1 MITKEIQR
9 AGIPVI
15 QVTNLTKIA
24 EGIGSNRILRGNSV
38 LHVFGD
44 PTLPLPSEQAYRE
57 KRVEKA
63 LHMLEEVPAEGERAI
78 IEEYFLNGQSPM
90 LPATPH
96 AALVRSDICMGL
108 LPAARKR
115 A

>member
-24 EGIGSNRILRGNSV
+24 EGIGANRILRGNSV

-44 PTLPLPSEQAYRE
+44 PTLPRAGEEAYRE
-57 KRVEKA
+57 ARVTKA
-63 LHMLEEVPAEGERAI
+63 LQMLEHVPEEGRRAI
-78 IEEYFLNGQSPM
+78 IEE
-90 LPATPH
+90 
-96 AALVRSDICMGL
+96 
-108 LPAARKR
+108 
-115 A
+115 

>member
-24 EGIGSNRILRGNSV
+24 EGIGANRILRGNSV

-44 PTLPLPSEQAYRE
+44 PSLPGSSEEAYRMQ
-57 KRVEKA
+57 RVKKA
-63 LHMLEEVPAEGERAI
+63 LDMLEKVPDEGQRAI
-78 IEEYFLNGQSPM
+78 IEE
-90 LPATPH
+90 
-96 AALVRSDICMGL
+96 
-108 LPAARKR
+108 
-115 A
+115 

>member
-24 EGIGSNRILRGNSV
+24 EGIGANRILRGNSV

-44 PTLPLPSEQAYRE
+44 PSQPLPREKPYRE
-57 KRVEKA
+57 AHVLRA
-63 LHMLEEVPAEGERAI
+63 LEMLEKVPEEGHRAI
-78 IEEYFLNGQSPM
+78 IEE
-90 LPATPH
+90 
-96 AALVRSDICMGL
+96 
-108 LPAARKR
+108 
-115 A
+115 

>member
-24 EGIGSNRILRGNSV
+24 EGIGANRILHGNSV

-44 PTLPLPSEQAYRE
+44 PSLPPPSEKAYRE
-57 KRVEKA
+57 SMVVRA
-63 LHMLEEVPAEGERAI
+63 LQMLEQLPDAGQRAI
-78 IEEYFLNGQSPM
+78 ISE
-90 LPATPH
+90 
-96 AALVRSDICMGL
+96 
-108 LPAARKR
+108 
-115 A
+115 

>member
-9 AGIPVI
+9 AGIPVV

-44 PTLPLPSEQAYRE
+44 PTLPLSSEKAYRE
-57 KRVEKA
+57 RRVKQA
-63 LHMLEEVPAEGERAI
+63 LNMLEKIPSEGQQAI
-78 IEEYFLNGQSPM
+78 IEE
-90 LPATPH
+90 
-96 AALVRSDICMGL
+96 
-108 LPAARKR
+108 
-115 A
+115 

>member
-24 EGIGSNRILRGNSV
+24 EGIGANRILRGNSV

-44 PTLPLPSEQAYRE
+44 PGLPGPSEKAYRE
-57 KRVEKA
+57 QRVKKA
-63 LHMLEEVPAEGERAI
+63 LDMLEKVPEEGQRAI
-78 IEEYFLNGQSPM
+78 IEE
-90 LPATPH
+90 
-96 AALVRSDICMGL
+96 
-108 LPAARKR
+108 
-115 A
+115 

>member
-24 EGIGSNRILRGNSV
+24 EGIGANRILRGNSV

-44 PTLPLPSEQAYRE
+44 PSLPLASEKAYRRD
-57 KRVEKA
+57 RVVQA
-63 LHMLEEVPAEGERAI
+63 LEMLEKVPDETHRAI
-78 IEEYFLNGQSPM
+78 IEE
-90 LPATPH
+90 
-96 AALVRSDICMGL
+96 
-108 LPAARKR
+108 
-115 A
+115 

>member
-9 AGIPVI
+9 AGIPVV

-44 PTLPLPSEQAYRE
+44 PTLPLAS
-57 KRVEKA
+57 EKA
-63 LHMLEEVPAEGERAI
+63 FRENHVKKALNMLEKVPAEGQRAI
-78 IEEYFLNGQSPM
+78 IEE
-90 LPATPH
+90 
-96 AALVRSDICMGL
+96 
-108 LPAARKR
+108 
-115 A
+115 

>member
-24 EGIGSNRILRGNSV
+24 EGIGANRILRGNSV

-44 PTLPLPSEQAYRE
+44 PSLPGPSEEAYR
-57 KRVEKA
+57 KQRVKKA
-63 LHMLEEVPAEGERAI
+63 LDMLEKVPDEGQRAI
-78 IEEYFLNGQSPM
+78 IEE
-90 LPATPH
+90 
-96 AALVRSDICMGL
+96 
-108 LPAARKR
+108 
-115 A
+115 

>member
-24 EGIGSNRILRGNSV
+24 EGIGANRILRGNSV

-44 PTLPLPSEQAYRE
+44 PTLPPASEKAYRE
-57 KRVEKA
+57 NRVRQALDLLEK
-63 LHMLEEVPAEGERAI
+63 MPEEGQRAI
-78 IEEYFLNGQSPM
+78 IEE
-90 LPATPH
+90 
-96 AALVRSDICMGL
+96 
-108 LPAARKR
+108 
-115 A
+115 